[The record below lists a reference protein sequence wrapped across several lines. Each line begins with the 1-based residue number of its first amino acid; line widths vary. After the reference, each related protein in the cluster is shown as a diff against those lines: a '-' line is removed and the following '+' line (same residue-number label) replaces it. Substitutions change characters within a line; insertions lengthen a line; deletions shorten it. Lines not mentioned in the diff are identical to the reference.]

1 MSHPR
6 QRSWGQPLTEAVVG
20 SFIQKS
26 FLSTI
31 WVLSGPGQ
39 PRPHPCGLQIC
50 EDRETDASSVIMA
63 VKGSGDLVLVS
74 PDTFCDLGQGPSGG
88 PPFPH
93 MWPESHQPANL
104 YGPFQ
109 PKNEHSVSS
118 SPARGLTLA
127 VGRVRDW
134 SPESREALDRPPFAD
149 SSRQAECVLPGSQET
164 CKPCS
169 EDKLE

>member
-1 MSHPR
+1 MSHPC
-6 QRSWGQPLTEAVVG
+6 QLSWGQPLTEAAVG

-31 WVLSGPGQ
+31 CVPSGPGQ
-39 PRPHPCGLQIC
+39 PLPHPRGLKIC

-74 PDTFCDLGQGPSGG
+74 PDPFCDLGQGPSGG
-88 PPFPH
+88 SPFPH
-93 MWPESHQPANL
+93 MWPESRQPANL

-109 PKNEHSVSS
+109 PENERSVSS
-118 SPARGLTLA
+118 SPACGLTLA

-134 SPESREALDRPPFAD
+134 SPESREALDRPLFAD
-149 SSRQAECVLPGSQET
+149 SSR
-164 CKPCS
+164 
-169 EDKLE
+169 